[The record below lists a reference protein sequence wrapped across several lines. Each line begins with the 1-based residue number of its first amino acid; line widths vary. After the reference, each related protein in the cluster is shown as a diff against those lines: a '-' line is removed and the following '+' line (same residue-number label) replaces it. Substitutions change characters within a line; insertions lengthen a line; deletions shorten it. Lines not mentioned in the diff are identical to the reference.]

1 MGLSRTVSQPADVE
15 GRQVRPRVNFAAN
28 ALAPAGGGCSVL
40 RRTSSPLLRRLA
52 GVLAMT
58 VSLGTLALVTSM
70 GTAQASSAEYA
81 FLSDI
86 NNSRAQHGLRSL
98 TMSSSLQSV
107 ARRWSQHMASG
118 GCSGSASI
126 CHNPNLSSQ
135 VSGWQK
141 IGENVGVGPNES
153 SIQNAF
159 MNSSHHRANILD
171 PDFTLVGIGTAVGK
185 DGRLYVT
192 QDFERPQGATSSG
205 KKKSTKKRSTHTAT
219 TTKSSA
225 ATPSAPRRSAPVA
238 KAPAAPRPTES
249 PLTIRLRSVNAKAGI
264 ATDPIGQA
272 MAYHSAMRVLSAR

>member
-1 MGLSRTVSQPADVE
+1 
-15 GRQVRPRVNFAAN
+15 
-28 ALAPAGGGCSVL
+28 
-40 RRTSSPLLRRLA
+40 LLRRFA
-52 GVLAMT
+52 GLLAMI

-86 NNSRAQHGLRSL
+86 NHSRAQHGLRALS
-98 TMSSSLQSV
+98 MSSSLQSV

-126 CHNPNLSSQ
+126 CHNPNLTSQ

-153 SIQNAF
+153 SIQQAF

-171 PDFTLVGIGTAVGK
+171 PDFTLVGVGTATGK

-192 QDFERPQGATSSG
+192 QDFMRPQGASSSPP
-205 KKKSTKKRSTHTAT
+205 KKKSTRKSTTHHAT
-219 TTKSSA
+219 TTHKSSS
-225 ATPSAPRRSAPVA
+225 ATPSTPRSTRPAAVA
-238 KAPAAPRPTES
+238 KAPAALRPS
-249 PLTIRLRSVNAKAGI
+249 QLTLRLRSVTAKAGD
-264 ATDPIGQA
+264 ATDPIDQA
-272 MAYHSAMRVLSAR
+272 MAFHTAMRVLFAT